1 MRRVSMQGYNV
12 VTRSIS
18 QVRRNAKD
26 PKVANYLLELE
37 MPREAGLSFGVR
49 GRE

>member
-1 MRRVSMQGYNV
+1 MQGYNV

-18 QVRRNAKD
+18 QVRHNANANAKD